1 MAEYDGLED
10 EDSGSESG
18 PGINE
23 FSDFERTDDSTS
35 KKSETSYDDS
45 GHEIV
50 YIASDAEHELDAD
63 LDGGSE
69 SAARR
74 QTAARMQTGGRLRG
88 LHRV

>member
-18 PGINE
+18 SGING
-23 FSDFERTDDSTS
+23 FSDSERTDDSAS

-74 QTAARMQTGGRLRG
+74 QTGGRLRG